1 MAVIGCVT
9 AHSASSV
16 FTEGILKDYL
26 AWETLERELEDGPSG
41 NGPGRKPT
49 DGEEAVERNRKTDDE
64 GPAMTLMRELLDV
77 TDLRQYSP
85 PRLPDAAFL
94 VAASRDA
101 YIPPSS
107 ATLLHAHWP
116 GSTMRWLRSGHV
128 GAFLFH
134 RSDFLKA
141 IRDAFSRL

>member
-1 MAVIGCVT
+1 
-9 AHSASSV
+9 
-16 FTEGILKDYL
+16 
-26 AWETLERELEDGPSG
+26 
-41 NGPGRKPT
+41 
-49 DGEEAVERNRKTDDE
+49 
-64 GPAMTLMRELLDV
+64 MTLMRELLDV

-85 PRLPDAAFL
+85 PRLPEAAFL

-101 YIPPSS
+101 YIPPAS
-107 ATLLHAHWP
+107 ATLLHDHWP